1 MAFLEKLLLQRLRFL
16 YSHVLSFYITDL
28 TAVFYVH
35 IDIFKKFKYFMLIY
49 LIKTCYCNFSI

>member
-1 MAFLEKLLLQRLRFL
+1 VAFLEKLLMQHLTVL
-16 YSHVLSFYITDL
+16 YSHVLSSYIIDL

-35 IDIFKKFKYFMLIY
+35 IDIFKKFKYFMLRY